1 MLPCACLLT
10 LPGQVNVRSGWRE
23 LSPLQNASLLGSRQ
37 PLGCRQASAA
47 QGRHH
52 FCAEWGLPGC
62 AGIVRTA
69 DFLDMTDT
77 DFDAVLDVNLKGA
90 FIVRA
95 RISCCHI
102 ACMPYAEYLL
112 HR

>member
-1 MLPCACLLT
+1 MSDLDGESYFRCRMP
-10 LPGQVNVRSGWRE
+10 
-23 LSPLQNASLLGSRQ
+23 LSWAQDSL
-37 PLGCRQASAA
+37 SAV
-47 QGRHH
+47 GRHQQRRAGTT
-52 FCAEWGLPGC
+52 CAEWGLPGC